1 MYSREPESNPGADSD
16 TSPGNPISRKGGFRK
31 RSLMWLPI
39 RGYRSDDDPL
49 LPDPNLQDSEGK
61 IIEEGFSR

>member
-1 MYSREPESNPGADSD
+1 MCSGKPESSLGPDSD
-16 TSPGNPISRKGGFRK
+16 TSPGNPVSRKGGSHK

-49 LPDPNLQDSEGK
+49 LPDPENQDTEGK